1 MLWALTAI
9 ALLAAAAQSLTATS
23 YDAERRALDAA
34 QAQSVLDA
42 AVTRAVLGIS
52 DRRPRARWRVDGT
65 ARMFVFRDAAVR
77 ILVQDELGRVDLNA
91 ASAATIRQ
99 VFLGQ
104 GLELDAATRLS
115 DRIADWREA
124 PGPGRLNGGS
134 DADYKAAGLAYVP
147 RHGAFQTVEEL
158 RLVLGMTASLFAK
171 VRGALT
177 VYSHRPTFD
186 PAVATPQALAV
197 LYPDDP
203 EKIAQILRAR
213 AEAGANDLAGPILP
227 APGHAFTIEAEI
239 ARRGRTYRRCAV
251 IELTGDA
258 QRPFFALA
266 WQ

>member
-1 MLWALTAI
+1 
-9 ALLAAAAQSLTATS
+9 
-23 YDAERRALDAA
+23 
-34 QAQSVLDA
+34 
-42 AVTRAVLGIS
+42 
-52 DRRPRARWRVDGT
+52 
-65 ARMFVFRDAAVR
+65 
-77 ILVQDELGRVDLNA
+77 
-91 ASAATIRQ
+91 
-99 VFLGQ
+99 
-104 GLELDAATRLS
+104 
-115 DRIADWREA
+115 
-124 PGPGRLNGGS
+124 
-134 DADYKAAGLAYVP
+134 
-147 RHGAFQTVEEL
+147 
-158 RLVLGMTASLFAK
+158 
-171 VRGALT
+171 
-177 VYSHRPTFD
+177 